1 MSEENKAVVNRFYEV
16 FDEGDLS
23 IVDEV
28 LASNFVEH
36 NPFPEQPPGPEGM
49 KQVLSM
55 MRAAFPDSEMAV
67 EDVIAEGDRIAVR
80 AEMTGTH
87 RGEFMGLPA
96 TGNRV
101 TVTGLSIWRVV
112 DGKIVEHWE
121 QFDAMGMMQQLGA
134 IPSQ

>member
-1 MSEENKAVVNRFYEV
+1 MSEENKAAVNRFYEV

>member
-1 MSEENKAVVNRFYEV
+1 
-16 FDEGDLS
+16 
-23 IVDEV
+23 
-28 LASNFVEH
+28 
-36 NPFPEQPPGPEGM
+36 
-49 KQVLSM
+49 
-55 MRAAFPDSEMAV
+55 
-67 EDVIAEGDRIAVR
+67 
-80 AEMTGTH
+80 
-87 RGEFMGLPA
+87 MGLPA